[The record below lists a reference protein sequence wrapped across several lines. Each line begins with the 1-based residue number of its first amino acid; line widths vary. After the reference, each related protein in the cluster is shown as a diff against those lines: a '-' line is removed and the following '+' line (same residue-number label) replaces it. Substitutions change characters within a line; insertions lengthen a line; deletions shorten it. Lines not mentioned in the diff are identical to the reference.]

1 MTADRP
7 IFDCHV
13 HLPSPGLGRVWE
25 WAECTPNVA
34 SAIQYLRR
42 CDINRVLANTVR
54 GELAATPAEMV
65 AANDEIAQIAANYQ
79 DTVVPACLVNTN
91 FPAESL
97 QEIRR
102 CHDELGMVWMGELC
116 GYASGY
122 RYDTPGF
129 TDAIQLATDLNMVI
143 QIHNDCTLDMDRLC
157 LEFPDTVFVL
167 AHLGDS
173 PRDVKARIGLTE
185 RHPNLHLDISG
196 HGYQRMGV
204 LELAVRAAG
213 ADRVLFGS
221 DYTINDPAGVIARI
235 RLASFDEDTRQKILG
250 GNVLR
255 LLAERGVFP
264 GESPILV
271 K

>member
-1 MTADRP
+1 MTADQR

-13 HLPSPGLGRVWE
+13 HLPSPGLGRAWE
-25 WAECTPNVA
+25 WAECTPDVA
-34 SAIQYLRR
+34 AAVQYLRH
-42 CDINRVLANTVR
+42 CDIDGVLANTVR
-54 GELAATPAEMV
+54 GEVAATPAEMV
-65 AANDEIAQIAANYQ
+65 AANDEIAQIAENYR

-97 QEIRR
+97 IEIRR
-102 CHDELGMVWMGELC
+102 CHDELGMVWLGELC

-122 RYDTPGF
+122 RYDTLGF
-129 TDAIQLATDLNMVI
+129 TDAVRLATDLNMVVH
-143 QIHNDCTLDMDRLC
+143 IHNDDALDMDRLS

-173 PRDVKARIGLTE
+173 PHDVKARIGLSE
-185 RHPNLHLDISG
+185 RHPNLYLDISG

-204 LELAVRAAG
+204 LELAVRVAG

-221 DYTINDPAGVIARI
+221 DYTVNDPAGVIARI
-235 RLASFDEDTRQKILG
+235 RMAGFDEDTRPKILG

-255 LLAERGVFP
+255 LLAQRGVFP
-264 GESPILV
+264 GKSPILV